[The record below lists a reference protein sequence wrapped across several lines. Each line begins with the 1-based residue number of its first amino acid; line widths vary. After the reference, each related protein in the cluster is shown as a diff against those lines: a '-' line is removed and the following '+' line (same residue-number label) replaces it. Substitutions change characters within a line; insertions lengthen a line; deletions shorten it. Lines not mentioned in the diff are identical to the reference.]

1 MENAKER
8 IQWLDV
14 LKCLTMLLVVI
25 GHAVPKDTA
34 DTLGYYLYSF
44 HMPLFFMISGMTF
57 YLQMQK
63 RAFTFPQLVQNKAKG
78 LLIPYF
84 ALNFLSIPI
93 WILNY
98 RILSYKNESIAELI
112 GAIFYGNAH
121 FKSAPSNALWFC
133 LNLFVT
139 LLAFW
144 LAYKWACGDEK
155 NLTLLVLVIGSF
167 GYAMSLREG
176 DFNEPW
182 RLETVPVSLMCLL
195 AGWLFICHLDFCT
208 KLLGNWKRQLLLVL
222 LLFPAAFCCARYNVK
237 ISMAS
242 NSYGS
247 FLFFAGSVLGF
258 GLICIILARK
268 LPPLRI
274 FRFMGRNTIVIL
286 AFHAPVFRFLEN
298 YSEQSAAFFETYP
311 VVTACFVF
319 VGMIP
324 VCYVFERF
332 FPFLLGRSRR
342 KASRL
347 SDSL

>member
-112 GAIFYGNAH
+112 G
-121 FKSAPSNALWFC
+121 
-133 LNLFVT
+133 
-139 LLAFW
+139 
-144 LAYKWACGDEK
+144 
-155 NLTLLVLVIGSF
+155 
-167 GYAMSLREG
+167 
-176 DFNEPW
+176 
-182 RLETVPVSLMCLL
+182 CLL
-195 AGWLFICHLDFCT
+195 YT
-208 KLLGNWKRQLLLVL
+208 
-222 LLFPAAFCCARYNVK
+222 
-237 ISMAS
+237 S
-242 NSYGS
+242 
-247 FLFFAGSVLGF
+247 
-258 GLICIILARK
+258 
-268 LPPLRI
+268 
-274 FRFMGRNTIVIL
+274 
-286 AFHAPVFRFLEN
+286 
-298 YSEQSAAFFETYP
+298 
-311 VVTACFVF
+311 
-319 VGMIP
+319 
-324 VCYVFERF
+324 
-332 FPFLLGRSRR
+332 
-342 KASRL
+342 
-347 SDSL
+347 